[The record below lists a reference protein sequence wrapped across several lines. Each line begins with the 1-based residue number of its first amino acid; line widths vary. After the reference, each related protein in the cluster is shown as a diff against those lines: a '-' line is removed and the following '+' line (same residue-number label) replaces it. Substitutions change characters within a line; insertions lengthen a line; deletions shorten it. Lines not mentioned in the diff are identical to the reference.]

1 MGISNDFRVDRDGD
15 WDLET
20 LAKRIK
26 WQLKQRGFCVV
37 FENDV
42 ERYWPNE
49 KSKPSERLNQIEAFA
64 KSRGWKASIL
74 NTEMG
79 DTRVIFEVR

>member
-1 MGISNDFRVDRDGD
+1 MGITNDFRVDRDGN
-15 WDLET
+15 LET
-20 LAKRIK
+20 LAKRIE

-37 FENDV
+37 FEHEV
-42 ERYWPNE
+42 EHCWPSE
-49 KSKPSERLNQIEAFA
+49 KSKPSERLTQIEAFA

-79 DTRVIFEVR
+79 DTSVIFEVR